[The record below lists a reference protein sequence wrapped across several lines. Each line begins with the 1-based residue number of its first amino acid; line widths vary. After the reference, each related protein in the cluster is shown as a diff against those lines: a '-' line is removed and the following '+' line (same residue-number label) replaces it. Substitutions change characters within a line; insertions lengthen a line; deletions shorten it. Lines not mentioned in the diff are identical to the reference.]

1 MGGGRGGA
9 ASRPEGAGGGE
20 AGEATGGRG
29 GYLEML
35 STGLALGGWGAA
47 GGGRAPG
54 GQAGRGGQGGS
65 GGLARLGERLL
76 AFCYE
81 DTRLGTVSD
90 REDVQ
95 EAQMGY
101 VRCLE
106 AAAERLQ
113 SEHAGS
119 FMLLNLGGVLL
130 EPRLYSLF
138 GNSCVEFVVPWNSPI
153 GTSVCPLDVLF
164 ATCASIHNWLAMDD
178 DHVAVLHTRTCPGGY
193 GANFLQFA
201 AACYLTYTL
210 EYNHVFEAL
219 EALEDGQSL
228 GHSSIGAVQAYKTPT
243 PLGSTA
249 QRRRRS
255 EGRISVPTDRTENT
269 PREVAAS
276 GSHAHAVFHA
286 RPAQRRYAQYFVNVL
301 HSPSAPLWQRSPVLL
316 RRVVLSHSPT
326 LCGEE
331 YYAVGSHLVPGSGGR
346 PLLAVYRRGEEIW
359 KGFAET
365 EVDLVGFDMGDLEVV
380 GDVVLSVWAGSR
392 QMKHETPIFSY
403 AFHTG
408 FVERGLFRL
417 SSSQLE
423 LADRQ
428 ALPGNFFMDVTC
440 IDVPEAPGG
449 GSLRDIDDDSLM
461 PLEDARRGWKAVLA
475 ATSGQSTEDFYQYDN
490 VVAEIQAVQV
500 AKGHAPPLPSLK
512 IPPAPAQPSETSLPE
527 AGSSPEDLGLVQLTL
542 TPEGSPMR
550 LSPGPRLDGPPLPPP
565 PPPPPLPPTSRVRSG
580 GGTPPPP
587 PPLPSLGGGPPPPP
601 PFPGA
606 PPPPPPPG
614 GLRAPSAPPLRA
626 LYWKKLVPVAG
637 TIWEEGEV
645 ASLGGAL
652 PEGMDAL
659 LRALFEVKRTVKK
672 TGASRKLAGVA
683 GGAQVVTL
691 NRANNVSIMLTQFR
705 GVGPGGFREA
715 VLRADA
721 RQLPLEKLG
730 ILLQISPTEDEAK
743 ALRAFR
749 GDLGTLVP
757 AEQVLKE
764 LAEIPRL
771 PAKLQSLCFLRQWG
785 GNIGEV
791 RAMLATVGEACQQ
804 VQSSELLRIALGYFL
819 AVGNS
824 VNAGTMRAGAR
835 GVTLE
840 SLIKAKEA
848 RTTRAA
854 PENNKSPGSAPSSPA
869 DPAARRVRNLLDFVA
884 LCTLRVEQPLSP
896 QAQGERLSL
905 CGQLR
910 AVGSAV
916 GHTQQELQDH
926 IAGLDAG
933 LGVVRA
939 EGKLCLESAG
949 DELLFGQEL
958 TGALGD
964 LEAERATVEGQARDV
979 VEQVRGAAKLLGED
993 PTAPPENFFRA
1004 LWAFAEAFDSSR
1016 AHCQAVRF

>member
-1 MGGGRGGA
+1 MWPLVLA
-9 ASRPEGAGGGE
+9 A
-20 AGEATGGRG
+20 
-29 GYLEML
+29 
-35 STGLALGGWGAA
+35 GWGE
-47 GGGRAPG
+47 
-54 GQAGRGGQGGS
+54 
-65 GGLARLGERLL
+65 LARLGERLL

-95 EAQMGY
+95 EAQRGY

-113 SEHAGS
+113 SEHSGS

-130 EPRLYSLF
+130 EPRLYNLF

-219 EALEDGQSL
+219 EALEDSQSL
-228 GHSSIGAVQAYKTPT
+228 GRRVGGAVQAYKTPPP

-249 QRRRRS
+249 SRRRRS
-255 EGRISVPTDRTENT
+255 EGRISVPTDRPEQT
-269 PREVAAS
+269 PREVSAS
-276 GSHAHAVFHA
+276 GSHVHAVFHA

-301 HSPSAPLWQRSPVLL
+301 HSPSAPLWQRSPLLL

-331 YYAVGSHLVPGSGGR
+331 YFAVGSHLVPGSGGR
-346 PLLAVYRRGEEIW
+346 PMLAVYRRGVEVW

-365 EVDLVGFDMGDLEVV
+365 ESDLVGFDLGGLEVV
-380 GDVVLSVWAGSR
+380 GDIVLSLWAGTR

-408 FVERGLFRL
+408 FIERGCFRL

-423 LADRQ
+423 VADPS
-428 ALPGNFFMDVTC
+428 ALPGNFFVDVTC
-440 IDVPEAPGG
+440 VDAPEAEARTPG
-449 GSLRDIDDDSLM
+449 GSLGRSFARDIDEDSLM

-475 ATSGQSTEDFYQYDN
+475 ATSGKSTDDYYHYDS
-490 VVAEIQAVQV
+490 VIEEIQAVQV
-500 AKGHAPPLPSLK
+500 AKGHAKLPLPSLQ
-512 IPPAPAQPSETSLPE
+512 IPGPTAEEPAHPE
-527 AGSSPEDLGLVQLTL
+527 GSSPEDLGLLQLLL
-542 TPEGSPMR
+542 TPQSSPAR
-550 LSPGPRLDGPPLPPP
+550 KPSPGRGGGAGP
-565 PPPPPLPPTSRVRSG
+565 PPPPPLPPPGSA
-580 GGTPPPP
+580 P
-587 PPLPSLGGGPPPPP
+587 GGPPPPP

-606 PPPPPPPG
+606 PPPPPPPPPPGGASGGPPAPPPFPGAPPPPPLPGG
-614 GLRAPSAPPLRA
+614 GLRPPGPSLRA
-626 LYWKKLVPVAG
+626 LYWKKLMPVAG
-637 TIWEEGEV
+637 TIWEDAEV
-645 ASLGGAL
+645 ARQAL
-652 PEGMDAL
+652 PDGMEAL
-659 LRALFEVKRTVKK
+659 LQALFEVKRTAKK
-672 TGASRKLAGVA
+672 AGLANALLGGREA

-705 GVGPGGFREA
+705 GVGAGGFREA

-730 ILLQISPTEDEAK
+730 ILLQIMPSDDEAK
-743 ALRAFR
+743 ALRNFR
-749 GDLGTLVP
+749 GDPVSLCP
-757 AEQVLKE
+757 AEQVLRE

-785 GNIGEV
+785 GNVGEL
-791 RAMLATVGEACQQ
+791 RAMLATAGEACRQ
-804 VQSSELLRIALGYFL
+804 VQTSERLRTALGYFL
-819 AVGNS
+819 AVGNA
-824 VNAGTMRAGAR
+824 VNSGTARAGAR

-840 SLIKAKEA
+840 SLLKAKDA
-848 RTTRAA
+848 RATRGGGERSSSQA
-854 PENNKSPGSAPSSPA
+854 GSAASSPA
-869 DPAARRVRNLLDFVA
+869 DPAARKVRNLLDFVA
-884 LCTLRVEQPLSP
+884 LCALRGEGRGPGGSPLSP
-896 QAQGERLSL
+896 RSQGERLSL

-916 GHTQQELQDH
+916 GHTQQELQDR

-939 EGKLCLESAG
+939 EHKLCMESAG
-949 DELLFGQEL
+949 DELLFGQKL
-958 TGALGD
+958 TGTLRE
-964 LEAERATVEGQARDV
+964 LEAERETVEGEAQAV
-979 VEQVRGAAKLLGED
+979 VAQVRSAAKLLGED
-993 PTAPPENFFRA
+993 PAAPPENFFRA
-1004 LWAFAEAFDSSR
+1004 LWAFAEAFDHAR
-1016 AHCQAVRF
+1016 AHCQSAGF